1 MWCKIPI
8 KTTLILE
15 TEYSQKS
22 KDRELFAEII
32 WRTILNNEYNGGNRS
47 HFEYLMQV
55 QKKNHEQFVNRKEVK
70 RAEQIIY
77 HSPATIS
84 DYYVRMMPLY
94 GCKRCRNY
102 L

>member
-32 WRTILNNEYNGGNRS
+32 WRTILNNEYDGGNRS
-47 HFEYLMQV
+47 HLEYLMQL
-55 QKKNHEQFVNRKEVK
+55 QKNHQQSANRKEVK
-70 RAEQIIY
+70 RVE
-77 HSPATIS
+77 
-84 DYYVRMMPLY
+84 
-94 GCKRCRNY
+94 
-102 L
+102 